1 LERGCVLKE
10 GWPKYYVG
18 LKDGTLVVRY
28 HSTDPDSIA
37 REKQRLR
44 EMGLVEGVHSTVKMQ
59 EGGEKGY
66 VSILKR
72 GLGARRP
79 AFRPRLWRTAETGG

>member
-10 GWPKYYVG
+10 SWPKYYVG
-18 LKDGTLVVRY
+18 LKDGTLVVRFR
-28 HSTDPDSIA
+28 STDSDSIQ
-37 REKQRLR
+37 REAQRL
-44 EMGLVEGVHSTVKMQ
+44 EKMGLKRGVHFTVKMP

-72 GLGARRP
+72 GP
-79 AFRPRLWRTAETGG
+79 